1 MDKPDPHELAETVID
16 RAGPGAAVDLAD
28 LLRDVP
34 PDRVRAV
41 LVQLRTAVRLPPAVR
56 VGSPPQHL
64 AS

>member
-1 MDKPDPHELAETVID
+1 MDKTGTHDLAQTVIH

-41 LVQLRTAVRLPPAVR
+41 LVQLRTAVELPPAVR
-56 VGSPPQHL
+56 VG
-64 AS
+64 

>member
-1 MDKPDPHELAETVID
+1 MGKPGTHELAKTVIE

-41 LVQLRTAVRLPPAVR
+41 LVQLHTAVHLPPAVR
-56 VGSPPQHL
+56 VG
-64 AS
+64 